1 VETEY
6 ETGLKQ
12 DFIVR
17 SQPRSKYRGVI
28 DVRKV
33 KKHGVTV
40 AKVKKDM
47 QAAIDYAYTKT
58 DKSDRE
64 KMMQESIPRRSEV
77 PTAGE
82 FVESVAHKLLKEMVK
97 AERG

>member
-1 VETEY
+1 MNMRN
-6 ETGLKQ
+6 
-12 DFIVR
+12 I
-17 SQPRSKYRGVI
+17 YR
-28 DVRKV
+28 KTA

-40 AKVKKDM
+40 AEVKKGM
-47 QAAIDYAYTKT
+47 QAAIDLAYTKT